1 MWSFLEWLFRRPPRK
16 IIVQNLTASP
26 FGLQIE
32 PWAMYEKIAPNS
44 QAELLFD
51 ELDRPLEFTLTE
63 KGDAFVGIM
72 ADITFS
78 IDGRVIF
85 DSRKPARKRPS

>member
-1 MWSFLEWLFRRPPRK
+1 MKMGCDDMRILVTNF
-16 IIVQNLTASP
+16 NDAP

-32 PWAMYEKIAPNS
+32 PWAQYETIEPNS
-44 QAELLFD
+44 RAEIIFD
-51 ELDRPLEFTLTE
+51 DHDCELEVSLTE
-63 KGDAFVGIM
+63 EGGPFIGIM

-85 DSRKPARKRPS
+85 NSRKT

>member
-1 MWSFLEWLFRRPPRK
+1 MIAGKSPRK
-16 IIVQNLTASP
+16 ILVRNLNDTP

-32 PWAMYEKIAPNS
+32 PWAQYEKIAPNS
-44 QAELLFD
+44 RAEIIFD
-51 ELDRPLEFTLTE
+51 DNDEPLEFCLTE
-63 KGDAFVGIM
+63 EGEPCFAIN

-85 DSRKPARKRPS
+85 DSRKTK